1 MKRFARR
8 IDRVPPYLFV
18 EISRKIAQKKA
29 QGVEVISFGIGDP
42 DIPTPEH
49 IVARLRDAAMEPPN
63 HRYPETEGLPE
74 FRRAAADWS
83 RRRFGISL
91 DPDKEVLSLIGAKE
105 GIGHAA
111 LCFIDPGDLVL
122 VPDPGYPVYSV
133 GTWFAG
139 GECHWMPLL
148 EENGWLP
155 DLDAIPPD
163 VARRAKVMWLNY
175 PNNPTGAIADL
186 DYFDRVVAFAKR
198 YDIAVMHD
206 ASYSEVAYDGYRP
219 ASFLQAPG
227 ALDVGLEFHSLSKSY
242 NMTGWRLGMALGNP
256 DFIGALMVV
265 KSNLD
270 SGVPQAIQHM
280 GIEAFSSPQE
290 AIDKRNAIY
299 QRRRDRVVQALQD
312 MGLHVDPPRA
322 SLYVWARIPDGYTS
336 AQFAEMLLDEC
347 DVVVT
352 AGTGYGR
359 YGEGYIRLSLTIGD
373 TDLERGLER
382 LSSLKI
388 ASIRKM

>member
-49 IVARLRDAAMEPPN
+49 IVARLRDAALEPPN

-186 DYFDRVVAFAKR
+186 DYFERVVAFAKR
-198 YDIAVMHD
+198 
-206 ASYSEVAYDGYRP
+206 
-219 ASFLQAPG
+219 
-227 ALDVGLEFHSLSKSY
+227 
-242 NMTGWRLGMALGNP
+242 
-256 DFIGALMVV
+256 
-265 KSNLD
+265 
-270 SGVPQAIQHM
+270 
-280 GIEAFSSPQE
+280 
-290 AIDKRNAIY
+290 
-299 QRRRDRVVQALQD
+299 
-312 MGLHVDPPRA
+312 
-322 SLYVWARIPDGYTS
+322 
-336 AQFAEMLLDEC
+336 
-347 DVVVT
+347 
-352 AGTGYGR
+352 
-359 YGEGYIRLSLTIGD
+359 
-373 TDLERGLER
+373 
-382 LSSLKI
+382 
-388 ASIRKM
+388 